1 MGRPSRT
8 RLQSLRLCS
17 CWGPSLPWLLQPQRL
32 MLQLMLMPGTVATA
46 TVDTVD
52 TVATMV
58 TEKGLQVPSQSP
70 LLQLPLTPTLMLM
83 PGTAT
88 DTVATVDMV
97 DTVDTVATDMV
108 DIAATMATERGLQMP
123 SLQPSLQLML

>member
-32 MLQLMLMPGTVATA
+32 KLQLMLMPGTVATA

-52 TVATMV
+52 TVATMA
-58 TEKGLQVPSQSP
+58 TEKGLQVLSQSP

-83 PGTAT
+83 PGTVAT
-88 DTVATVDMV
+88 ATVDMV
-97 DTVDTVATDMV
+97 DTVATDTVDTV
-108 DIAATMATERGLQMP
+108 DTVATMATERGLQMP